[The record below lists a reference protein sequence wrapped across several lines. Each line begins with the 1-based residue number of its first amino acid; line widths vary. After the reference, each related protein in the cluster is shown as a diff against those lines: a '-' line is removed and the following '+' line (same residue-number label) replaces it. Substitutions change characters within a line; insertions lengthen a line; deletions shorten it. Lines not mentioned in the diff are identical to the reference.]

1 VSFAKNASEAELL
14 LVLRRVISYSG
25 FELKKGQLINVFL
38 NEKLIEKLIQL
49 EVCH

>member
-1 VSFAKNASEAELL
+1 VSFAKNASEAEL